1 MGHWGTSWID
11 NPHVDTLTV
20 LISNDIRCLG
30 TETIEKPFA
39 FIYWGNGRT
48 WDPFAPRLRT
58 QDGEHPEPPDLE
70 RPRHPS
76 TNPAMSRIYSEINDD
91 DDDDVMMMVMMTV
104 IAIALRSLLH
114 PHAWESTLSCP
125 PLVTIRARLPEASR
139 RGVGSQL

>member
-91 DDDDVMMMVMMTV
+91 DDDDDDDGDDDGDCNCSSQF
-104 IAIALRSLLH
+104 APPACLGKH
-114 PHAWESTLSCP
+114 PLMS
-125 PLVTIRARLPEASR
+125 ASR
-139 RGVGSQL
+139 DNKSSTA